1 MRIVVTGASGNVG
14 TALLRRWRGSGHDVV
29 GVARRAPG
37 GGVAEL
43 AGQWVDCD
51 LADPDQAAGL
61 FRVFRG
67 ADAVVHLAWAL
78 QPMRDRGYQRRVNL
92 AGSTL
97 CVAEAARA
105 GVGQVVVASSVGA
118 YSPGRGVQL
127 VDEAW
132 PTGGVEG
139 CGYSRDKAALEALL
153 RDLGRDELLARTRL
167 AWVRP
172 ALVAQ
177 RSAGSE
183 LMRLGL
189 PVLMPRGLPRRLP
202 VWGVD
207 RRMGLQ
213 VVHADDVADAIARIV
228 ERGASGP
235 FNLVTEPVLRG
246 GDIAAA
252 FGARPVHVPWRLTRA
267 LADLAWRTRLGP
279 LDPGWITMAHTIPW
293 ASAARARTL
302 LDWSPRHGATQV
314 LGELVAGMAEGAGAD
329 TAPLRPHSHV
339 EDLSRLVRHG
349 PVSDRDR
356 A

>member
-1 MRIVVTGASGNVG
+1 MRIVVTGATGNLG
-14 TALLRRWRGSGHDVV
+14 TALLRRWQGSGHDLV

-37 GGVAEL
+37 AEVAEL
-43 AGQWVDCD
+43 AGQWVGCD
-51 LADPDQAAGL
+51 LADPDQATGL
-61 FRVFRG
+61 VRVFRG

-78 QPMRDRGYQRRVNL
+78 QPMRERGYQRRVNL

-97 CVAEAARA
+97 CIAEAARA
-105 GVGQVVVASSVGA
+105 GVGQVVVASSVAA

-127 VDEAW
+127 VDESW
-132 PTGGVEG
+132 PTDGVPG
-139 CGYSRDKAALEALL
+139 CGYSQDKAALEAIL
-153 RDLGRDELLARTRL
+153 RDLARDELLAATRL

-189 PVLMPRGLPRRLP
+189 PVLLPRRLP
-202 VWGVD
+202 RLLPLWGVD

-213 VVHADDVADAIARIV
+213 VVHADDVADAIARIID
-228 ERGASGP
+228 RGARGP

-293 ASAARARTL
+293 VSAARARSL
-302 LDWSPRHGATQV
+302 LGWSPQHSGAEV
-314 LGELVAGMAEGAGAD
+314 MRELVAGMAEGAGAP
-329 TAPLRPHSHV
+329 TAPLRAHSHV
-339 EDLSRLVRHG
+339 DDVKRLLRQG

-356 A
+356 T